1 MSMRVQSGS
10 ARGRSIKALPSGP
23 EVRPILARIR
33 KSLFDILRPR
43 LGGARFLDLFAGTGT
58 VGIEALS
65 NGASSAV
72 FVDASP
78 ASCRMIEKNL
88 DALGFLNRAR
98 VVRADV
104 VGQLNLLRGTPFDII
119 FMGPPYKDQ
128 DRSPLALT
136 VPAIRAVDHNKLL
149 GENGIVVGQHHKKEP
164 VTDLPPGWDLYRQ
177 NAYGDST
184 LSFFRR
190 TSMPENTSHDKKTE

>member
-43 LGGARFLDLFAGTGT
+43 LAGSTFLDLFAGTGT

-72 FVDASP
+72 FVDAS
-78 ASCRMIEKNL
+78 AQSCRMIEKNL
-88 DALGFLNRAR
+88 DVLGFRDRAR

-104 VGQLNLLRGTPFDII
+104 IGQLSLLKSTPFDII
-119 FMGPPYKDQ
+119 FMGPPYKDSN
-128 DRSPLALT
+128 RLPLALT
-136 VPAIRAVDHNKLL
+136 VPAVRAVDQNDLL
-149 GENGIVVGQHHKKEP
+149 GANGIVIGQHHKKEP
-164 VTDLPPGWDLYRQ
+164 VNDLPPGWEMFRQ
-177 NAYGDST
+177 NTYGDST
-184 LSFFRR
+184 LTFFRKMR
-190 TSMPENTSHDKKTE
+190 TEPRNAD

>member
-43 LGGARFLDLFAGTGT
+43 LAGSKFLDLFAGTGT

-72 FVDASP
+72 FVDASSH
-78 ASCRMIEKNL
+78 SCRMIEKNL
-88 DALGFLNRAR
+88 DVLGFRDRAR

-104 VGQLNLLRGTPFDII
+104 IAQLNLLRDTPFDII
-119 FMGPPYKDQ
+119 FMGPPYKDSN
-128 DRSPLALT
+128 RLPLALT
-136 VPAIRAVDHNKLL
+136 VPAVRAVDQNALL
-149 GENGIVVGQHHKKEP
+149 GANGIVIGQHHKKEP
-164 VTDLPPGWDLYRQ
+164 VNDLPPGWEIYRQ
-177 NAYGDST
+177 NTYGDST
-184 LSFFRR
+184 LTFFRKV
-190 TSMPENTSHDKKTE
+190 TTEPRNAD

>member
-1 MSMRVQSGS
+1 MSMRVLSGS

-23 EVRPILARIR
+23 DVRPILARIR

-43 LGGARFLDLFAGTGT
+43 LAGSGFLDLFAGTGT

-72 FVDASP
+72 FVDAS
-78 ASCRMIEKNL
+78 AQSCRMIEKNL
-88 DALGFLNRAR
+88 AVLGFQDRAR

-104 VGQLNLLRGTPFDII
+104 IGQLNLLKGTPFDII

-128 DRSPLALT
+128 DRVPLALT
-136 VPAIRAVDHNKLL
+136 VPAIRAVDQNDLL
-149 GENGIVVGQHHKKEP
+149 GVNGIVIGQHHKKEP
-164 VTDLPPGWDLYRQ
+164 MTDLPAGWEIYRE

-184 LSFFRR
+184 LSFFRKAVKEER
-190 TSMPENTSHDKKTE
+190 PNNAH

>member
-43 LGGARFLDLFAGTGT
+43 LAGSRFLDLFAGTGT

-78 ASCRMIEKNL
+78 QSCRMIEKNL
-88 DALGFLNRAR
+88 DVLGFRDRAR

-128 DRSPLALT
+128 DRLPLALT
-136 VPAIRAVDHNKLL
+136 VPAVRAVDQNELL
-149 GENGIVVGQHHKKEP
+149 GVNGIVIGQHHKKEP
-164 VTDLPPGWDLYRQ
+164 VTDLPAGWKIYRQ

-184 LSFFRR
+184 LTFFRKQDVR
-190 TSMPENTSHDKKTE
+190 E

>member
-43 LGGARFLDLFAGTGT
+43 LAGSKFLDLFAGTGT

-72 FVDASP
+72 FVDASSQ
-78 ASCRMIEKNL
+78 SCRMIEKNL
-88 DALGFLNRAR
+88 EVLGFQDRAR

-104 VGQLNLLRGTPFDII
+104 IGQLHLLRGVPFDII
-119 FMGPPYKDQ
+119 FMGPPYKDSN
-128 DRSPLALT
+128 RRPLALT
-136 VPAIRAVDHNKLL
+136 VPAVRAVDQNGLL
-149 GENGIVVGQHHKKEP
+149 GGNGIVIGQHHKKEP
-164 VTDLPPGWDLYRQ
+164 VNDLPTGWEIYRQ
-177 NAYGDST
+177 NTYGDST
-184 LSFFRR
+184 LTFFRKV
-190 TSMPENTSHDKKTE
+190 STEPHNAG

>member
-43 LGGARFLDLFAGTGT
+43 LAGSKFLDLFAGTGT

-65 NGASSAV
+65 NGASFAV

-78 ASCRMIEKNL
+78 QSCRMIEKNL
-88 DALGFLNRAR
+88 EVLGFRDRAR

-128 DRSPLALT
+128 DRLPLALT
-136 VPAIRAVDHNKLL
+136 VPAVRAVDQNELL
-149 GENGIVVGQHHKKEP
+149 GVNGIVIGQHHKKS
-164 VTDLPPGWDLYRQ
+164 Q
-177 NAYGDST
+177 
-184 LSFFRR
+184 
-190 TSMPENTSHDKKTE
+190 